1 MGTAQE
7 IIVAVD
13 FQQHTQKLVDFAIDL
28 ANRLNGKLTIIHVLN
43 IVIPYTDYSPESS
56 KNFDEKLLAH
66 VENKMEVLVEQS
78 QISFPACKGVVL
90 RGEVIE
96 SIVDFTREARADLL
110 VMGTHGA
117 KGIEKILLGSVAERV
132 LKRASCPVLMFNP
145 FKERVVKS

>member
-13 FQQHTQKLVDFAIDL
+13 FQKHTQKLVDFAIDL

-66 VENKMEVLVEQS
+66 VENKMEILVEQC
-78 QISFPACKGVVL
+78 QISFPACKGVVV

-96 SIVDFTREARADLL
+96 SIVDFTKEARADLL
-110 VMGTHGA
+110 IMGTHGG

-145 FKERVVKS
+145 FKERVE